1 MLAAVKKGRSV
12 NEAEIPPPVA
22 TGAQS
27 AAGGAQSDAP
37 APSVPLRPPPPVPSP
52 PESGPSEQPVES
64 VADIVTPNSEEE
76 QSSSSTQATVS
87 SVPSPAE
94 PPEEPA
100 DRPPTD
106 GWCQSDCYGSY
117 GTGCVTKKAFD
128 VHVKLKTCFSAQQLP
143 ASIACELQ

>member
-27 AAGGAQSDAP
+27 DAP
-37 APSVPLRPPPPVPSP
+37 APAVPPRPPPPVPSL
-52 PESGPSEQPVES
+52 PESKPSEQPVES
-64 VADIVTPNSEEE
+64 VADIVTPSSEEE

-87 SVPSPAE
+87 SVPSPEE

-100 DRPPTD
+100 DRPQTD
-106 GWCQSDCYGSY
+106 GSCQSGCYRSY
-117 GTGCVTKKAFD
+117 GAGCETKKEFD
-128 VHVKLKTCFSAQQLP
+128 VHMKLKTCFSGQQRP
-143 ASIACELQ
+143 ASIACLLQ